1 MHPAKQLYK
10 LAEAQIRN
18 ENMYSFKT
26 TLGILWGE
34 QTREDRQVGR

>member
-10 LAEAQIRN
+10 FVAKALEIRN

-34 QTREDRQVGR
+34 ETVRTGR